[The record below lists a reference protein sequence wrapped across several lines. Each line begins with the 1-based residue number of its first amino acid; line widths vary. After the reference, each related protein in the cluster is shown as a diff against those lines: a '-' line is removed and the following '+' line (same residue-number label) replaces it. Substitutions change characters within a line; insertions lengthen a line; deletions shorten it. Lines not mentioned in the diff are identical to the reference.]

1 MVISYLYCLLSLPLL
16 PLQMLV
22 THVSMLSHVQLFA
35 APMDC
40 KPPGSSVHRILQQ
53 EYWSGLPF
61 ASPGD
66 LPDLGIEPRSPTLQ
80 EDSLLVEP
88 PGKPLTICIILGK
101 LFIIFKP
108 HFPYLKTTAHF
119 YFRNLKRLLGNLSE
133 TIHIRYEV
141 QWVPD
146 T

>member
-1 MVISYLYCLLSLPLL
+1 
-16 PLQMLV
+16 
-22 THVSMLSHVQLFA
+22 
-35 APMDC
+35 MDC
-40 KPPGSSVHRILQQ
+40 SLPGSSVHGILQQ

-66 LPDLGIEPRSPTLQ
+66 LPDLGIEPRSLTLQ

-88 PGKPLTICIILGK
+88 PGKPLTMCIILGK
-101 LFIIFKP
+101 LFILFKP

-146 T
+146 SKNLSLTYSSSSNCFGASSAKA